1 MTLLAPSISELSA
14 NDRST
19 AQPNRDTPHRV
30 ANRLAPPPADVSAEP
45 SPAAFQSQR
54 VEPPRYVQF
63 YRDHRAVIRGA
74 YSVVLALV
82 AWELVGRYVLTS
94 KLMFA
99 PFSAVVKEFINL
111 VSTGEL
117 QRHVLVSFT
126 ALAIGFGLSAL
137 VGIALGS
144 LIAMNKAVG
153 EHLDPLLNAL
163 YATPLVAL
171 SPILILGFGIGPA
184 SKIAIVFLLTVFP
197 ILINTTAGIKS
208 TDESLIEAARSFGA
222 SRFEIF
228 RLVLLPSALPF
239 VVAGLRLGI
248 GKGLVGVFIGE
259 LFGSREGLGYLIS
272 VSSQSFDVPGMFVG
286 VLVLAASG
294 VVCVAVLETIEKK
307 IAPWRQ
313 FDLKA

>member
-1 MTLLAPSISELSA
+1 
-14 NDRST
+14 
-19 AQPNRDTPHRV
+19 V
-30 ANRLAPPPADVSAEP
+30 
-45 SPAAFQSQR
+45 
-54 VEPPRYVQF
+54 
-63 YRDHRAVIRGA
+63 VI
-74 YSVVLALV
+74 ALI

-99 PFSAVVKEFINL
+99 PFSAVVEEFFRL
-111 VSTGEL
+111 LSTGEL

-126 ALAIGFGLSAL
+126 ALAIGFGLSA
-137 VGIALGS
+137 VAGIALGS

-171 SPILILGFGIGPA
+171 SPILILCFGIGSA
-184 SKIAIVFLLTVFP
+184 SKVAIVFLLTVFP

-294 VVCVAVLETIEKK
+294 VVCVAVLEAVERK